1 MAIAAERAAGH
12 RRTARWFSGPGQR
25 EALWGMLCVAPAVLG
40 FVLWYLGPMV
50 ASLVLSFTDYQVAGG
65 ADWTGLDN
73 FRTMFGSD
81 ALFVKA
87 LKVTFTYSL
96 ISVPCRVVVA
106 FLLALLLNQKLRA
119 LAVFRAIFY
128 LPSIVPLI
136 ASSVVWLWMFNPD
149 FGLLNGFLRDLG
161 LDRQRW
167 TYSSDTVIPSLVMMS
182 LWDIGPMMIIFL
194 AGLQGVPSHLYDA
207 VSVDGGNAWN
217 RFITITIPM
226 TTPTILFNLVL
237 SVIAAFQTFVQAFIM
252 TSGGPNNSSLF
263 YGYYLY
269 RKAFQDGD
277 MGYASALGWVLF
289 MIIAAL
295 SVIIFRSSNR
305 WVYYEG
311 TS

>member
-1 MAIAAERAAGH
+1 
-12 RRTARWFSGPGQR
+12 
-25 EALWGMLCVAPAVLG
+25 
-40 FVLWYLGPMV
+40 
-50 ASLVLSFTDYQVAGG
+50 
-65 ADWTGLDN
+65 
-73 FRTMFGSD
+73 
-81 ALFVKA
+81 
-87 LKVTFTYSL
+87 
-96 ISVPCRVVVA
+96 
-106 FLLALLLNQKLRA
+106 
-119 LAVFRAIFY
+119 
-128 LPSIVPLI
+128 
-136 ASSVVWLWMFNPD
+136 
-149 FGLLNGFLRDLG
+149 
-161 LDRQRW
+161 
-167 TYSSDTVIPSLVMMS
+167 
-182 LWDIGPMMIIFL
+182 
-194 AGLQGVPSHLYDA
+194 LQGVPAHLYDA

-217 RFITITIPM
+217 RFITVTVPM

-311 TS
+311 GS

>member
-1 MAIAAERAAGH
+1 MAVAVERAERKRWAMRWIAGPNQ
-12 RRTARWFSGPGQR
+12 S

-40 FVLWYLGPMV
+40 FVFWYLGPMV

-65 ADWTGLDN
+65 AHWTGLDN
-73 FRTMFGSD
+73 FQRMFGSD

-87 LKVTFTYSL
+87 LQVTVTYSL
-96 ISVPCRVVVA
+96 LSVPCRVVVA
-106 FLLALLLNQKLRA
+106 FLLAMLLNQKLRA
-119 LAVFRAIFY
+119 LPLFRAIFY

-149 FGLLNGFLRDLG
+149 FGLLNSFLRDFG
-161 LDRQRW
+161 LDKQRW
-167 TYSSDTVIPSLVMMS
+167 TYSSDTVLPSLVLMS

-207 VSVDGGNAWN
+207 VSVDGGNAWH
-217 RFITITIPM
+217 RFITVTVPM

-252 TSGGPNNSSLF
+252 TDGGPNNSSLF
-263 YGYYLY
+263 YGFYLY
-269 RKAFQDGD
+269 RKAFEDGE

-289 MIIAAL
+289 VIIAVL

-311 TS
+311 GA

>member
-1 MAIAAERAAGH
+1 MAIAVERAEKKRWATRWIAGPNQ
-12 RRTARWFSGPGQR
+12 S
-25 EALWGMLCVAPAVLG
+25 EALWGMLCVAPAVIG

-50 ASLVLSFTDYQVAGG
+50 ASLVLAFTDYTVAGG

-73 FRTMFGSD
+73 FDRMFTSD
-81 ALFVKA
+81 DLFRKA
-87 LKVTFTYSL
+87 LKVTITYSL
-96 ISVPCRVVVA
+96 LSVPCRVVVA
-106 FLLALLLNQKLRA
+106 FLLAMLLNQKLRA
-119 LAVFRAIFY
+119 LPLFRAIFY

-149 FGLLNGFLRDLG
+149 FGLLNSFLRDFG
-161 LDRQRW
+161 LDKQRW
-167 TYSSDTVIPSLVMMS
+167 TYSSDTVLPSLVLMS

-194 AGLQGVPSHLYDA
+194 AGLQGVPGHLYDA
-207 VSVDGGNAWN
+207 VSVDGGNAWH
-217 RFITITIPM
+217 RFITVTVPM

-252 TSGGPNNSSLF
+252 TDGGPNNNSLF
-263 YGYYLY
+263 YGFYLY
-269 RKAFQDGD
+269 RKAFEDGE

-289 MIIAAL
+289 VMIAVL

-311 TS
+311 GA